1 MPARVQGPPEWL
13 TWLDRFGHDVY
24 QYPQWVQDQISSC
37 KCTPVTGGAYTTV
50 ACTDNG
56 AKVDWRDSS
65 SKLTYCLAKSW
76 LISHMPEWDK
86 HFLPPSVSVAGASMF
101 DDNIA
106 FALMADKAAKWSDNL
121 PLSKKLTFI
130 LPYATFHESRV
141 NWRPLMFSKFFGPAS
156 EAQNTTAAVNI
167 GAPPSP
173 PSLSPTQPVL
183 VQSTTCHT
191 KESSHFVL
199 LHVTGRGD

>member
-1 MPARVQGPPEWL
+1 
-13 TWLDRFGHDVY
+13 
-24 QYPQWVQDQISSC
+24 
-37 KCTPVTGGAYTTV
+37 
-50 ACTDNG
+50 
-56 AKVDWRDSS
+56 
-65 SKLTYCLAKSW
+65 
-76 LISHMPEWDK
+76 
-86 HFLPPSVSVAGASMF
+86 MF